1 MKKAFVALTL
11 LMFVGSVSATVYA
24 SSNNTT
30 VSIVKH
36 DDKKGKKKKEAN
48 EYVIK
53 EDKAAP
59 SDPYKGMK

>member
-24 SSNNTT
+24 SSNKTP

-36 DDKKGKKKKEAN
+36 DEKKGKKKKSKKGSCSSE
-48 EYVIK
+48 K
-53 EDKAAP
+53 SGGTCCQKKAA
-59 SDPYKGMK
+59 